1 MENRNRTKKSGRQV
15 PRRLVPP
22 AGKLL
27 KSVITQQRLGGP
39 SKRRTIKQGPERDC
53 TPSPLRTFIGLRK
66 IEHGPGMSGGSKRH
80 ELQDNPPK
88 RKSECEVPE
97 IESSLFMIYGTKKS
111 CMRRLASMTRR
122 EPQIDA
128 VRKLPGMTEFFPY
141 AGSKEGTLV
150 FYYHWSMIKDV
161 RLQKRKRRKRRNAL
175 NRD

>member
-1 MENRNRTKKSGRQV
+1 
-15 PRRLVPP
+15 
-22 AGKLL
+22 
-27 KSVITQQRLGGP
+27 
-39 SKRRTIKQGPERDC
+39 
-53 TPSPLRTFIGLRK
+53 
-66 IEHGPGMSGGSKRH
+66 
-80 ELQDNPPK
+80 
-88 RKSECEVPE
+88 
-97 IESSLFMIYGTKKS
+97 
-111 CMRRLASMTRR
+111 MRRLASMTRR